1 MEQSQIARSL
11 KIAELVDE
19 VNRRLRAEKIRPTD
33 PRAKAKVT
41 ARTVHHYL
49 DKGLLPAARRVGSQ
63 LRFSDAHI
71 NALMNIKRRQAEGLT
86 LDEIESPT
94 DEPSPLKSNVLQQWN
109 FITDSLPTADWG
121 TKYSRLSANLQSLTA
136 NNSIALSTT
145 TFRWHVALGNGMEL
159 SGEGKPPDRSTI
171 DSIRQTLNKRPSDP
185 EEDTQ

>member
-1 MEQSQIARSL
+1 LPQSL

-19 VNRRLRAEKIRPTD
+19 VNRRLRAAKIRPTD

-71 NALMNIKRRQAEGLT
+71 DALMNIKRRQAEGLT

-94 DEPSPLKSNVLQQWN
+94 DEPSPLKSSVLQQWN

-121 TKYSRLSANLQSLTA
+121 NKYWHLSANLRSLTSTYSSA
-136 NNSIALSTT
+136 RSTT
-145 TFRWHVALGNGMEL
+145 TFRWHVALGNGVEL
-159 SGEGKPPDRSTI
+159 SGEGKQPDRSTI
-171 DSIRQTLNKRPSDP
+171 DSIRQTLNMRPSDL